1 MRCPRCS
8 GNLIP
13 ERDELYT
20 GGFTC
25 LQCDREFE
33 LVPVRREPT
42 LEEQDMKGNKEPRL
56 PKYKENE
63 DNG

>member
-1 MRCPRCS
+1 MQCPRCS

-13 ERDELYT
+13 ERDELYM

-42 LEEQDMKGNKEPRL
+42 LEEQDMKGNKEPRT
-56 PKYKENE
+56 PIYKEREN
-63 DNG
+63 NG